1 MVVDKTLDKHLAD
14 IIFTS
19 TCNGFEYDTDIKR
32 FHLKVSHIS
41 EQMFNNMAN
50 RASKIGKQLTIESVN
65 SLLQWIQK
73 DAFYCDEIL
82 CSLPVSLFVNGE
94 TIRIRINYKGNAF
107 FTDLMKMT
115 DTEFLILQTDFEQLK
130 EQRLMQIYANDNIG
144 KGEIVYISMI
154 GNVEIFQVWLLKPLN
169 YHSYADWHFMRD
181 LWRNNVADNLWHAYN
196 ALVEFAN
203 MRITWET
210 FLNIMNVFLKN
221 GLSTFAFRMMLN
233 SINR

>member
-1 MVVDKTLDKHLAD
+1 
-14 IIFTS
+14 
-19 TCNGFEYDTDIKR
+19 
-32 FHLKVSHIS
+32 
-41 EQMFNNMAN
+41 
-50 RASKIGKQLTIESVN
+50 
-65 SLLQWIQK
+65 
-73 DAFYCDEIL
+73 
-82 CSLPVSLFVNGE
+82 
-94 TIRIRINYKGNAF
+94 
-107 FTDLMKMT
+107 MKMT

-203 MRITWET
+203 MRITWEI